1 LLAPSFS
8 QFDSTRTSGNVRFS
22 RDHFLFKPTNHP
34 YSPPPIS
41 GSLETARQRVFFRLE
56 ISMKYISH
64 WRIPP
69 SSIDAAIKKFLET
82 GGAPP
87 EGVKM
92 LGRWHGMNGQGFAI
106 SESNDAKA
114 MYEWYAQ
121 WANVMEITV
130 TPCVED
136 AEAGPILA
144 SMAQR

>member
-1 LLAPSFS
+1 M
-8 QFDSTRTSGNVRFS
+8 
-22 RDHFLFKPTNHP
+22 
-34 YSPPPIS
+34 
-41 GSLETARQRVFFRLE
+41 E

-64 WRIPP
+64 WKIPP

-82 GGAPP
+82 GGTPP

-114 MYEWYAQ
+114 MYGWYAQ
-121 WANVMEITV
+121 WSNVMEITV